1 MIKQLTTRNRVD
13 KFKNDVRAPSA
24 GSKVRWSRYVYLAC
38 LLSFFAFIANIL
50 FGSYVWLR
58 ADGLISADRSVVRAA
73 YEAQVVRIDVAPGQR
88 VLAGQSIGQVFSP
101 RLAEQM
107 AVVSARLAELQS
119 RSSELRVRL
128 QTAQALVAVAR
139 DRKVKADEVLQRV
152 ERLRREGMALIS
164 HHSVALNDHYT
175 ATQEK
180 TRNEVELRVMRQQLD
195 MVRVSQQEAGAALAE
210 LKRHHNHGSLVAP
223 TDGMV
228 GPQVAKVGDI
238 VSSSEHAAEVLAPPA
253 YVLAYL
259 ETGTLYKVR
268 PGNRVKVVSGFNEG
282 RGTVTEVLPMT
293 VRLPGEFQKAFSAAG
308 QGQVAKI
315 TLDPGQEEKF
325 PMFGKV
331 RVTSEDVID
340 REAVHAQLDALKKR
354 WNRVREAVVAKLSH

>member
-13 KFKNDVRAPSA
+13 RFKNDVRAPSA
-24 GSKVRWSRYVYLAC
+24 GRKIRWSRYVYLAC
-38 LLSFFAFIANIL
+38 LLGFFAFIANIL
-50 FGSYVWLR
+50 FGSHVWLR
-58 ADGLISADRSVVRAA
+58 ADGLVSADRTVVRAA
-73 YEAQVVRIDVAPGQR
+73 YEAQIVRIDVTPGQR
-88 VLAGQSIGQVFSP
+88 VVAGQSIGEVFSP

-107 AVVSARLAELQS
+107 ASVSARLADLQS
-119 RSSELRVRL
+119 RASELRVRV
-128 QTAQALVAVAR
+128 QTAQELVAVAR
-139 DRKVKADEVLQRV
+139 DRKRKADEVLEKV
-152 ERLRREGMALIS
+152 ERLRREGMVLIS

-195 MVRVSQQEAGAALAE
+195 MVRVSQEETRAALAE
-210 LKRHHNHGSLVAP
+210 LNRHHNKGSLVAP

-228 GPQVAKVGDI
+228 GPEVAKVGDM
-238 VSSSEHAAEVLAPPA
+238 VSSSEYAAEVLAPHP

-268 PGNRVKVVSGFNEG
+268 PGERVKVVSGFNEG
-282 RGTVTEVLPMT
+282 GGTVADVSPMT
-293 VRLPGEFQKAFSAAG
+293 VRLPGEFQKAFSTAG

-315 TLDPGQEEKF
+315 TLDPGQAEKF

-331 RVTSEDVID
+331 RVTSEKVIGAD
-340 REAVHAQLDALKKR
+340 AMHAQLNALKER
-354 WNRVREAVVAKLSH
+354 WSRVREMVVAKHSH